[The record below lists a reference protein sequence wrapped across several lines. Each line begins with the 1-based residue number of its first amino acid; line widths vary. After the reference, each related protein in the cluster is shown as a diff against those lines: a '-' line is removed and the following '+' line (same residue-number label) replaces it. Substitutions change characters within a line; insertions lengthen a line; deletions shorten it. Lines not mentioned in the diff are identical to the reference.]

1 MKSTKK
7 PKQSCEQCE
16 SQNLKSRITTYPMAM
31 GQKQIQVGL
40 VAVKE
45 CLDCHYLVP
54 TNAGK
59 AKIAR
64 CLGTLL
70 HVFD

>member
-31 GQKQIQVGL
+31 GQKQIQVGR
-40 VAVKE
+40 V
-45 CLDCHYLVP
+45 
-54 TNAGK
+54 T
-59 AKIAR
+59 R
-64 CLGTLL
+64 
-70 HVFD
+70 